1 MDQASGKSRDDTPRG
16 NQLAHYIVSTSK
28 RRLPPDVV
36 EAARRALVDFVGVAV
51 GAAGEPVS
59 LAVRQMAERWRAI
72 GDAHIFVGGT
82 TTPALAAFVNG
93 TMAHAMDFDDTHPMG
108 GGHPSAPCWSTALAL
123 GEHHRLDESDV
134 MAAFVAGYE
143 VMAKLGGGGAAGVG
157 RNLQRRGFHPT
168 SVNGRTG
175 AAAVACALMNMSLE
189 ETQNA
194 LGIAATTAG
203 GLVASFGTDSKPF
216 HAGKAAMDGI
226 QAADLAMHGFEAAKH
241 LYELNGGVLDAMIQD
256 RNVQVPPL
264 DFEER
269 WEILGNGFKPFASC
283 RATHASIQA
292 AQSLARRIGSRR
304 IAKVRAKVD
313 PTALVAAGILEPR
326 TPLEGKFSTPFCIA
340 IGLRGYAG
348 VATDFNGTA
357 MSDESVR
364 EIIPVV
370 ELEAIQGQPLHEAHL
385 DVYLEGGEHL
395 RADTPIMLG
404 HPDNPMGWDALE
416 TKFRGLVEP
425 IIGRDK
431 VGALFEI
438 LRNFGSPGSLPA
450 AMEIMTGVPAASR

>member
-1 MDQASGKSRDDTPRG
+1 MDQVSAAGRG
-16 NQLAHYIVSTSK
+16 ESARGLQLATYIVSTSK
-28 RRLPPDVV
+28 RHLPPEVV
-36 EAARRALVDFVGVAV
+36 DAARRALVDVVGVAV
-51 GAAGEPVS
+51 GAAREPVS
-59 LAVRQMAERWRAI
+59 IAVRRMAEGWQAS
-72 GDAHIFVGGT
+72 GGAHILTGGT
-82 TTPALAAFVNG
+82 TTPALAALVNG

-123 GEHHRLDESDV
+123 GEHHRLDESEI
-134 MAAFVAGYE
+134 MAAFVTGYE

-157 RNLQRRGFHPT
+157 RSLQRHGFHPT
-168 SVNGRTG
+168 AVNGRAA
-175 AAAVACALMNMSLE
+175 AAAVACALMKMGID

-203 GLVASFGTDSKPF
+203 GLIGSFGTDSKPF

-241 LYELNGGVLDAMIQD
+241 LHEADGGMLGAMIQD
-256 RNVQVPPL
+256 GNVQVPPL

-292 AQSLARRIGSRR
+292 AQSLAGRIGGRRIE
-304 IAKVRAKVD
+304 KVRARVD

-357 MSDESVR
+357 MRDEAVR
-364 EIIPVV
+364 KVVPVV
-370 ELEAIQGQPLHEAHL
+370 ELEAVRGQPLHEAHL

-395 RADTPIMLG
+395 YAHTPVMLG

-425 IIGRDK
+425 IAGGEK
-431 VGALFEI
+431 TPVLYGV
-438 LRNFGSPGSLPA
+438 LRNFGSRGSLSK
-450 AMEIMTGVPAASR
+450 AMEILGR